1 MPVDL
6 NLIGAKILIDNVLIE
21 CGIAVDEGKIHKI
34 GKPVNLP
41 KAVNAVDV
49 KGNLVL
55 PGLIDVHVHLRDL
68 GLSYKED
75 FKSGTCAAAAGGFTT
90 VLDMPNTKPPTNSP
104 DGVKEKIERASRQL
118 FVNIGFYGDFPV
130 EMKNFDEMVQLGVIG
145 FKVNLYNPTTE
156 LNVDDD
162 ALLLNALKQASEL
175 NCVTAIHAE
184 DRSTVA
190 GRAISLQRIGKTSP
204 DAYLEAHPPKA
215 EIIAV
220 KRMLKLIKESGVHG
234 HFSHISVAET
244 IPLIEKAKQEG
255 LSLTCEVTPHHLF
268 LTETELRR
276 LGGIAL
282 TDPPIRSRSNATS
295 LWYGLEER
303 VIDVIASDHAPHL
316 MMEKEKPNI
325 WEIPPGIPG
334 LETTLPLLLT
344 KVNRGEMSL
353 SRLIEVLA
361 EKPAEIFGLRRK
373 GFIGTG
379 FDADLTVIDLKRKFT
394 VDASKF
400 YSKAKYSPFDGWQLT
415 GKTAKTFVAGQL
427 IMEDGEIVADPGS
440 GSVLGV
446 K

>member
-6 NLIGAKILIDNVLIE
+6 NLINAKILTDNEFIE

-41 KAVNAVDV
+41 KAVNIVDL
-49 KGNLVL
+49 KGKLVL

-68 GLSYKED
+68 DLSYKET
-75 FKSGTCAAAAGGFTT
+75 FKSGTCAAAAGGYTT

-104 DGVKEKIERASRQL
+104 DRLQEKIARASGQL
-118 FVNIGFYGDFPV
+118 VVNVGFYGDFPI
-130 EMKNFDEMVQLGVIG
+130 EMKDFNEMVQLGVIG

-156 LNVDDD
+156 LDVDDD
-162 ALLLNALKQASEL
+162 ALLLEALKQASGL
-175 NCVTAIHAE
+175 NCITTIHAE

-190 GRAISLQRIGKTSP
+190 ELEKSLKRAGKTSP
-204 DAYLEAHPPKA
+204 DAYLEAHTPKA

-220 KRMLKLIKESGVHG
+220 ERMLKLVKESGVRG

-244 IPLIEKAKQEG
+244 IPLIGKAKQEG
-255 LSLTCEVTPHHLF
+255 LPLTCEATPHHLF
-268 LTETELRR
+268 LTEMELRR

-282 TDPPIRSRSNATS
+282 TDPPIRSRSNATR
-295 LWYGLEER
+295 LWDGLEER

-316 MMEKEKPNI
+316 KREKEKANI

-344 KVNRGEMSL
+344 KVNRREMSL
-353 SRLIEVLA
+353 RRLIEVLA
-361 EKPAEIFGLRRK
+361 EKPAEIFGLRGK
-373 GFIGTG
+373 GFLASG
-379 FDADLTVIDLKRKFT
+379 FDADLTVIDLKQKFMI
-394 VDASKF
+394 DASKF
-400 YSKAKYSPFDGWQLT
+400 YSKAKYSPFNGWQFA
-415 GKTAKTFVAGQL
+415 GKPVKTFVAGEL
-427 IMEDGEIVADPGS
+427 VTENGEIVAEKRS

>member
-6 NLIGAKILIDNVLIE
+6 NLIGAKILIDNDLIE

-55 PGLIDVHVHLRDL
+55 PGLIDIHVHLRDL
-68 GLSYKED
+68 DLSYKED

-104 DGVKEKIERASRQL
+104 DRLKEKIERASRQL
-118 FVNIGFYGDFPV
+118 VVNTGFYGDFPI
-130 EMKNFDEMVQLGVIG
+130 EIKNFNEMAQLGVIG

-156 LNVDDD
+156 LNVDND
-162 ALLLNALKQASEL
+162 ALLLEALKQASEL

-184 DRSTVA
+184 DRSTVT
-190 GRAISLQRIGKTSP
+190 GLERSLQQIGKTSL
-204 DAYLEAHPPKA
+204 DAYLEAHPPNA

-220 KRMLKLIKESGVHG
+220 ERMLKLIKESGVHG

-268 LTETELRR
+268 LTEIELRR

-282 TDPPIRSRSNATS
+282 TDPPIRSRSNATR
-295 LWYGLEER
+295 LWDGLEEH

-316 MMEKEKPNI
+316 MREKEKANI

-344 KVNRGEMSL
+344 KVNRREMSL
-353 SRLIEVLA
+353 RRLIKVLA
-361 EKPAEIFGLRRK
+361 EKPAEIFGLRGK
-373 GFIGTG
+373 GFLTTG

-394 VDASKF
+394 IDASKF

-415 GKTAKTFVAGQL
+415 GKTAKTFVGGQL
-427 IMEDGEIVADPGS
+427 VMEDGEIVAEPRS
-440 GSVLGV
+440 GRVLGA

>member
-1 MPVDL
+1 MPVDI
-6 NLIGAKILIDNVLIE
+6 NLIGAKILTDNDIIE

-41 KAVNAVDV
+41 KAVNAVDL

-75 FKSGTCAAAAGGFTT
+75 FKSGTSAAAAGGFTT

-104 DGVKEKIERASRQL
+104 DRLREKIERASRQL
-118 FVNIGFYGDFPV
+118 FVNVGFYGDFPI
-130 EMKNFDEMVQLGVIG
+130 EMKDFNEMVQLGIIG
-145 FKVNLYNPTTE
+145 FKVNLYNPTTK
-156 LNVDDD
+156 LNIDDD
-162 ALLLNALKQASEL
+162 ALLLEALKQASEL

-190 GRAISLQRIGKTSP
+190 GLERSLQRIGKTSL
-204 DAYLEAHPPKA
+204 DAYLEAHTSKA

-220 KRMLKLIKESGVHG
+220 ERMLKLIKESGVHA
-234 HFSHISVAET
+234 HFLHISVAET

-255 LSLTCEVTPHHLF
+255 LSLTCEATPHHLF
-268 LTETELRR
+268 LTETELHR
-276 LGGIAL
+276 LGNIAL
-282 TDPPIRSRSNATS
+282 TDPPIRSRSNAAR
-295 LWYGLEER
+295 LWDGLEER

-316 MMEKEKPNI
+316 MREKEKTDI

-353 SRLIEVLA
+353 RRLIEVLA

-373 GFIGTG
+373 GFLESG
-379 FDADLTVIDLKRKFT
+379 FDADLTVIDLGHKFT
-394 VDASKF
+394 IDASKF
-400 YSKAKYSPFDGWQLT
+400 YSKAKYSPFNGWQLT

-427 IMEDGEIVADPGS
+427 VMEDGEIVVDPGS